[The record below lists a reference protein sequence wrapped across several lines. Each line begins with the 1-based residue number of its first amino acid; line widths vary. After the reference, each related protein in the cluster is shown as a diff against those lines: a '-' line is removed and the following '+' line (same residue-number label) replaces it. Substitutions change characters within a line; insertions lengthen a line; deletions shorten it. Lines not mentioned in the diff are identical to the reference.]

1 MRTPSA
7 SKNRDL
13 NPEQGIDGLSLP
25 RSPISAHELTQRVTE
40 VNKPPRNLRGRGWV
54 GGRSR
59 AQLGPGSRDLKREF
73 GGADPYRGAKSDRSE

>member
-40 VNKPPRNLRGRGWV
+40 VNKSPRNLRGA
-54 GGRSR
+54 GRRSVDEQ

-73 GGADPYRGAKSDRSE
+73 AGADPSAGAKSDRSE